1 MENNKIKNSSSNIKC
16 IRGLRNIIKS
26 SMNKGQEMDNHLIE
40 LNSNKIMSD
49 MIYNDN
55 SHYKN
60 GANFSSPINNNINN
74 IKSIKNNI
82 EEIIIK
88 TNYQNDIINNTSPT
102 ANTIYK
108 QNKKLNSTLTRF
120 NIKKLNLPNKRDIS
134 SDYFSYSNED
144 NLNNTLENYR
154 RKNFSH
160 SFRNISK
167 YEINDRRNKT
177 LTSENKN
184 IYNNTPKMNKYSKK
198 ILLNSESKSKIMKNN
213 SNNINNS
220 NDNTIKSQRDFIK
233 SNINIYPKINDNYIN
248 SINEK
253 INNNTNVTFD
263 TSVQNDLFNN
273 IADENNEKYESKL
286 NNKNIENDIKMR
298 IKENK
303 EIKNN
308 ILLMI
313 DEINKIKER
322 QEMIIKYE
330 NDNQNKNNERNI
342 KISKIIKKTYQFLND
357 FNMIV
362 NEQNLQIYQ
371 EIINNLNIFF
381 ND

>member
-60 GANFSSPINNNINN
+60 GANFSLPINNNINN

-144 NLNNTLENYR
+144 NLNNTLEKYK
-154 RKNFSH
+154 RKNFSE
-160 SFRNISK
+160 SFRNNSK
-167 YEINDRRNKT
+167 YDINDRKNKT
-177 LTSENKN
+177 LSIDNKN
-184 IYNNTPKMNKYSKK
+184 KYNNTPKINKYSKK
-198 ILLNSESKSKIMKNN
+198 ILLNSESKSKIMKINT
-213 SNNINNS
+213 NNINNS
-220 NDNTIKSQRDFIK
+220 NDNTIKSQRGSINK
-233 SNINIYPKINDNYIN
+233 NIYLYPKKNNNYIN
-248 SINEK
+248 NNEK

-263 TSVQNDLFNN
+263 TSLQNDLFN
-273 IADENNEKYESKL
+273 ITDENNQKFDFKL
-286 NNKNIENDIKMR
+286 NSKSIENDIKVR

-322 QEMIIKYE
+322 QEAIIKYE